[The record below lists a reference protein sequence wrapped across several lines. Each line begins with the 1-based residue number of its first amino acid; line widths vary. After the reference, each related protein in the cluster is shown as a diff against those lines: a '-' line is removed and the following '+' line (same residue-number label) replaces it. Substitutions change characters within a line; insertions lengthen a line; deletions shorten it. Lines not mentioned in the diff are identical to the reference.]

1 MGAAGLLFNLTTYN
15 SAVATMLAVN
25 EVLECNARTACY
37 NLCITNQQAVELVEA
52 RSQNLIDNGRIELG
66 GGIIDKLIDAFCSSA
81 YLMQDNY
88 VETIH
93 ELMEI
98 FYYYKNETL
107 DLVSD
112 DDLVDYMRQSYEGIC
127 QSSTELLKGRELD
140 RLARWVRYA
149 NSAEYEQKY
158 GIAGGSN
165 YE

>member
-1 MGAAGLLFNLTTYN
+1 LIFDLTIYN
-15 SAVATMLAVN
+15 SNVATMLAAN
-25 EVLECNARTACY
+25 EILECNARTARH
-37 NLCITNQQAVELVEA
+37 NLFITDRQAVELVEA
-52 RSQNLIDNGRIELG
+52 RSQNLRDNGRVELG
-66 GGIIDKLIDAFCSSA
+66 AGIIDRLIDVFCSSD

-88 VETIH
+88 AETIH

-112 DDLVDYMRQSYEGIC
+112 DDLIDYMKQSYEGVC

-149 NSAEYEQKY
+149 NSSEYEQKY
-158 GIAGGSN
+158 GIAGGSE
-165 YE
+165 YEQRY